1 MVATS
6 LNVMLTLAKVDPNQA
21 RVQAGQ
27 ALSDQ
32 GGSNPPVGTKGWRQ
46 P

>member
-1 MVATS
+1 
-6 LNVMLTLAKVDPNQA
+6 MLTLAKVDPNQA

-32 GGSNPPVGTKGWRQ
+32 GGSNPPVGTNFPRDSVQ
-46 P
+46 LIDELR